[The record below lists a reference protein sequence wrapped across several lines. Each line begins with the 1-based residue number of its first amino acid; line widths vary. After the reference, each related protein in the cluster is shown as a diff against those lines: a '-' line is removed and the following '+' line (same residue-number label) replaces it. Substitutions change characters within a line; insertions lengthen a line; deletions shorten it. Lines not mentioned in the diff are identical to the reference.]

1 MPLDA
6 AEFPAH
12 GSFDV
17 AEACP
22 SMFPYKDEMDF
33 KKVVPDDDMVNAYL
47 LEDWGNMLALTKAD
61 PVGLLKHLP
70 EEMDRVQDR
79 RRATQ
84 WECPIQLDVSTSSYT
99 DAKKR
104 QVLILP
110 SLNPNPNPNP
120 TPNPKLYPRSLP
132 RSLP

>member
-47 LEDWGNMLALTKAD
+47 LEDWGEHACSNESR
-61 PVGLLKHLP
+61 PCRSP
-70 EEMDRVQDR
+70 E
-79 RRATQ
+79 A
-84 WECPIQLDVSTSSYT
+84 
-99 DAKKR
+99 
-104 QVLILP
+104 P
-110 SLNPNPNPNP
+110 S
-120 TPNPKLYPRSLP
+120 
-132 RSLP
+132 